1 MKTGSLYRRIALI
14 FALVLLAFGSALG
27 GLSYRAAKD
36 HQHEV
41 MQQLSR
47 ELAQHIAD
55 HLALLTSDRN
65 QVEELFRMATVVNPT
80 IELYLLD
87 ADGAILSHSPPE
99 GPLARER
106 VSLAPIRDFLGGRSL
121 PILGDSPRSAE
132 RQGVFSAAPI
142 LRDGYTAGY
151 LYVVLAGAMYQQ
163 RADDASLS
171 YVLRTTA
178 WTGIATLLLALLV
191 GLALFALITRRL
203 NRLIS
208 SVQAFESAS
217 LGDHRPLA
225 TTNADAGT
233 DEIGRL
239 SMAFEHLTGQLAA
252 QRAELQ
258 RQHELRRE
266 LVANVSHDLR
276 TPLTLMQSHLETLV
290 RIGEKLSP
298 ADRQQYLDVAVRQS
312 HRVAR
317 LSQQLFELAQLE
329 GEESL
334 PESELFS
341 LAELVQDIVQK
352 FALSARDKGVQL
364 LASASQR
371 GLFVRGDIGL
381 IERVIS
387 NLIDNAIRHT
397 PSGGLVRLDAMPGAR
412 GAEVRVT
419 DTGTGIAAQ
428 HLPGLFERDSP
439 LRKSTGRGH
448 GGLGLLIAK
457 RILALHG
464 TSMSVQSEAGRGTV
478 FSFML
483 PAGTSDGDASENVNV
498 NVNELSPIQLANASM
513 LATIETTNPAGS

>member
-1 MKTGSLYRRIALI
+1 MRAGSLYRRIALI
-14 FALVLLAFGSALG
+14 FALVLLGFGSALG
-27 GLSYRAAKD
+27 WMAYRSAKD

-41 MQQLSR
+41 MQQLSH

-55 HLALLTSDRN
+55 HVAQLTTNSFDHS
-65 QVEELFRMATVVNPT
+65 QVEELFRMAAVVNPT
-80 IELYLLD
+80 IDLYLLD
-87 ADGAILSHSPPE
+87 ADGTILSHSPPE

-106 VSLAPIRDFLGGRSL
+106 VSLEPIHDFLGGRSL
-121 PILGDSPRSAE
+121 PILGDSPRSTD

-142 LRDGYTAGY
+142 VRNGHNSGY
-151 LYVVLAGAMYQQ
+151 LYVVLVGAMYQQ

-171 YVLRTTA
+171 YALRTTA
-178 WTGIATLLLALLV
+178 WTVIAAQLLALLV

-203 NRLIS
+203 NRLIL

-217 LGDHRPLA
+217 LDDPRPLA
-225 TTNADAGT
+225 TANADAGS

-239 SMAFEHLTGQLAA
+239 SMAFEHLTSQLSA
-252 QRAELQ
+252 QRTELQ
-258 RQHELRRE
+258 RQHVLRRE

-290 RIGEKLSP
+290 RMGEKLSL

-341 LAELVQDIVQK
+341 LAELVQDIAQK
-352 FALSARDKGVQL
+352 FALSARDKGVHL
-364 LASASQR
+364 LASASPR

-397 PSGGLVRLDAMPGAR
+397 PSGGLVQLDAIPGTL
-412 GAEVRVT
+412 GAEVRVA
-419 DTGTGIAAQ
+419 DTGVGIAAQ
-428 HLPGLFERDSP
+428 HLPSLFERDSP
-439 LRKSTGRGH
+439 LRKSAARGH

-464 TSMSVQSEAGRGTV
+464 TRITVTSETGQGTV
-478 FSFML
+478 FSFVL
-483 PAGTSDGDASENVNV
+483 PVGA
-498 NVNELSPIQLANASM
+498 
-513 LATIETTNPAGS
+513 PA

>member
-1 MKTGSLYRRIALI
+1 MKTGSLYGRIALI
-14 FALVLLAFGSALG
+14 FALVLLVFGSALG
-27 GLSYRAAKD
+27 WLSYRAAKD

-41 MQQLSR
+41 MQQLSH

-55 HLALLTSDRN
+55 HVALLTSNGFDRN
-65 QVEELFRMATVVNPT
+65 QVAELFRMATVVNPT

-87 ADGAILSHSPPE
+87 ADGAILSHSPPD

-106 VSLAPIRDFLGGRSL
+106 VSLAPIHDFLGGRSL

-142 LRDGYTAGY
+142 MRDGYTAGY
-151 LYVVLAGAMYQQ
+151 LYVVLVGAMYQQ
-163 RADDASLS
+163 RADDASRS
-171 YVLRTTA
+171 YVLRTMA
-178 WTGIATLLLALLV
+178 WTGIAALLLALLV
-191 GLALFALITRRL
+191 GLALFAVITRRL
-203 NRLIS
+203 NRLTS

-225 TTNADAGT
+225 ATNADAGT

-239 SMAFEHLTGQLAA
+239 SMAFQHLTGQLSA
-252 QRAELQ
+252 QRVELQ

-276 TPLTLMQSHLETLV
+276 TPLTSMQNYLETLV
-290 RIGEKLSP
+290 KMGEELSP
-298 ADRQQYLDVAVRQS
+298 ADRQQYLEVAVRQS

-317 LSQQLFELAQLE
+317 LSQQLFELARLE

-334 PESELFS
+334 PQPELFS
-341 LAELVQDIVQK
+341 MSELVQDIAQK

-364 LASASQR
+364 HAEADPQ
-371 GLFVRGDIGL
+371 GLFVVGDIGL
-381 IERVIS
+381 IERVIT

-397 PSGGLVRLDAMPGAR
+397 LSGGEVRIETEPSAQGV
-412 GAEVRVT
+412 EVRVA
-419 DTGTGIAAQ
+419 DTGAGIAAE

-439 LRKSTGRGH
+439 LRKNANRGH

-464 TSMSVQSEAGRGTV
+464 TRIAVTSETGQGTV
-478 FSFML
+478 FSFVL
-483 PAGTSDGDASENVNV
+483 PVGA
-498 NVNELSPIQLANASM
+498 
-513 LATIETTNPAGS
+513 PA

>member
-1 MKTGSLYRRIALI
+1 MKTGSLYGRIALI
-14 FALVLLAFGSALG
+14 FALVLLVFGSALG
-27 GLSYRAAKD
+27 WLSYRAAKD

-41 MQQLSR
+41 MQQLSH

-55 HLALLTSDRN
+55 HVALLTSNGFDRN
-65 QVEELFRMATVVNPT
+65 QVAELFRMATVVNPT

-87 ADGAILSHSPPE
+87 ADGAILSHSPPD

-106 VSLAPIRDFLGGRSL
+106 VSLAPIHDFLGGRSL

-142 LRDGYTAGY
+142 MRDGYTAGY
-151 LYVVLAGAMYQQ
+151 LYVVLVGAMYQQ
-163 RADDASLS
+163 RADDASRS
-171 YVLRTTA
+171 YVLRTMA
-178 WTGIATLLLALLV
+178 WTGIAALLLALLV
-191 GLALFALITRRL
+191 GLALFAVITRRL
-203 NRLIS
+203 NRLTS

-217 LGDHRPLA
+217 LGDNRPLA
-225 TTNADAGT
+225 ATNADAGT

-239 SMAFEHLTGQLAA
+239 SMAFQHLTGQLSA

-276 TPLTLMQSHLETLV
+276 TPLTSMQNYLETLV
-290 RIGEKLSP
+290 KMGEELSP
-298 ADRQQYLDVAVRQS
+298 ADRQQYLEVAVRQS

-317 LSQQLFELAQLE
+317 LSQQLFELARLE

-334 PESELFS
+334 PQPELFS
-341 LAELVQDIVQK
+341 MSELVQDIAQK

-364 LASASQR
+364 HAEADPQ
-371 GLFVRGDIGL
+371 GLFVVGDIGL
-381 IERVIS
+381 IERVIT

-397 PSGGLVRLDAMPGAR
+397 LSGGEVRIETEPSAQGV
-412 GAEVRVT
+412 EVRVA
-419 DTGTGIAAQ
+419 DTGAGIAAE

-439 LRKSTGRGH
+439 LRKNANRGH

-464 TSMSVQSEAGRGTV
+464 TRIAVTSETGQGTV
-478 FSFML
+478 FSFVL
-483 PAGTSDGDASENVNV
+483 PVGA
-498 NVNELSPIQLANASM
+498 
-513 LATIETTNPAGS
+513 PA

>member
-142 LRDGYTAGY
+142 MRDGYTAGY
-151 LYVVLAGAMYQQ
+151 LYVVLVGAMYQQ
-163 RADDASLS
+163 RADDASRS
-171 YVLRTTA
+171 YVLRTMA
-178 WTGIATLLLALLV
+178 WTGIAALLLALLV
-191 GLALFALITRRL
+191 GLALFAVITRRL
-203 NRLIS
+203 NRLTS

-217 LGDHRPLA
+217 LGDNRPLA
-225 TTNADAGT
+225 ATNADAGT

-239 SMAFEHLTGQLAA
+239 SMAFQHLTGQLSA

-276 TPLTLMQSHLETLV
+276 TPLTSMQNYLETLV
-290 RIGEKLSP
+290 KMGEELSP
-298 ADRQQYLDVAVRQS
+298 ADRQQYLEVAVRQS

-317 LSQQLFELAQLE
+317 LSQQLFELARLE

-334 PESELFS
+334 PQPELFS
-341 LAELVQDIVQK
+341 MSELVQDIAQK

-364 LASASQR
+364 HAEADPQ
-371 GLFVRGDIGL
+371 GLFVVGDIGL
-381 IERVIS
+381 IERVIT

-397 PSGGLVRLDAMPGAR
+397 LSGGEVRIETEPSAQGV
-412 GAEVRVT
+412 EVRVA
-419 DTGTGIAAQ
+419 DTGAGIAAE

-439 LRKSTGRGH
+439 LRKNANRGH

-464 TSMSVQSEAGRGTV
+464 TRIAVTSETGQGTV
-478 FSFML
+478 FSFVL
-483 PAGTSDGDASENVNV
+483 PVGA
-498 NVNELSPIQLANASM
+498 
-513 LATIETTNPAGS
+513 PA